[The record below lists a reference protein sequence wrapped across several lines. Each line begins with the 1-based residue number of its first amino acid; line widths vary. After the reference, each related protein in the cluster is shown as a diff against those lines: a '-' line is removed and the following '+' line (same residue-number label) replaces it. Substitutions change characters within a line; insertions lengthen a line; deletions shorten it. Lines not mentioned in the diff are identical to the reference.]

1 MFYKGLIGVAF
12 LMGSKMLF
20 LSIDYQRVSI
30 FCTCNRIKNV
40 LHFLFLLTNLSAIRL
55 FRGII
60 RREMWMR
67 FIGGKFFVAFIKT
80 GRGFLFMC
88 WYCSYWYEKRFL
100 AAWEVI
106 FDRIAFRVFI
116 KRFLDWLRV
125 IFMWILL
132 MMLAFCA
139 FAFIFFYWGHCKFY
153 FGNLI
158 EKKQ

>member
-80 GRGFLFMC
+80 GCGFLFMC
-88 WYCSYWYEKRFL
+88 
-100 AAWEVI
+100 
-106 FDRIAFRVFI
+106 
-116 KRFLDWLRV
+116 
-125 IFMWILL
+125 
-132 MMLAFCA
+132 
-139 FAFIFFYWGHCKFY
+139 
-153 FGNLI
+153 
-158 EKKQ
+158 